1 MVLGDETLE
10 GELVAEL
17 GSEPS
22 VAHHGL
28 LPPFRRRAARMDHI
42 TEQIPPRVR
51 QHPRQTT
58 YRSLPAAKP
67 GEAAQTY
74 LAGASELMV

>member
-1 MVLGDETLE
+1 MGPASL
-10 GELVAEL
+10 
-17 GSEPS
+17 PS
-22 VAHHGL
+22 VATVDSPEGPAVTHYGL
-28 LPPFRRRAARMDHI
+28 LLPFRGQAAHMDRI
-42 TEQIPPRVR
+42 TDQISPRVR

-58 YRSLPAAKP
+58 YRSLLAAKP